1 MHGGDAASLAEFF
14 NQLRLLLPTI
24 AALSNGFGGDEGAEL
39 DKVAS
44 SCPIYAKIRWLLV
57 ESRGAL
63 VRSKILLLLR
73 ERPTNINRIAKELGI
88 DYKTAKH
95 HLGLLEKNGLVKR
108 LGVGYGDVYYIEDN
122 AYKHWDELRKL
133 IEESLRRYGDGA
145 TP

>member
-1 MHGGDAASLAEFF
+1 M
-14 NQLRLLLPTI
+14 
-24 AALSNGFGGDEGAEL
+24 
-39 DKVAS
+39 
-44 SCPIYAKIRWLLV
+44 YAKIRWLLV